1 MPEFKN
7 QSLLKNHHYN
17 DDVNLL
23 TTLSNALSTEYCDFC
38 KTSGSAYFFDVLKRI
53 NNRSVQE
60 SPYLRLLILLIFFSI
75 DSEDFFGEYELLVT
89 PEEDMKNV
97 DYDSNE
103 KLKKIKKYFSYDLL
117 RHHTNHKAIVRFYH
131 TLAGTL
137 CNREHNYNH
146 AIDVYMKN
154 TERKIINDNEASI
167 LINYNQF
174 ISFFKSFFEE
184 IRPIHNKKH
193 GALSDDCY
201 YTTISPYLFLDYH
214 IVIARHEFIA
224 DIIDEEHIKNYPLLH
239 NNNIFAEKFNLAITD
254 TLFNNYDKSPNLQIF
269 LISLCLNWDLY
280 QKIFND
286 KVLLNY
292 LITHSQSV
300 TNELI
305 VSDEIKFTLSNIPS
319 LQIMERAVYYAYL
332 LNYQPYNKQ
341 RISKSKIQNFV
352 EKSLQENSSCF
363 CFYLDHSPT
372 LLNLTKQN
380 FISLFYYACSLI

>member
-319 LQIMERAVYYAYL
+319 LQIMERAVY
-332 LNYQPYNKQ
+332 
-341 RISKSKIQNFV
+341 
-352 EKSLQENSSCF
+352 
-363 CFYLDHSPT
+363 
-372 LLNLTKQN
+372 
-380 FISLFYYACSLI
+380 